1 VLFSNGY
8 EGWLSWTPLAAV
20 GIGGLAWLALAPGQ
34 RSRPAARRAVVNAE
48 VEGEEGKGP
57 GPTAGTGRSDADRV
71 ALLRSP
77 AAARWLA
84 GSALVAIGALVVVD
98 VVHPYGQG
106 AAFGARRYVSVTPLL
121 VLGVTAAI
129 AACGARARLRRPGWI
144 AIGALALAG
153 LWLFVA
159 YELLV
164 LRHGVYPDLT
174 EAWRYALGRWSG

>member
-20 GIGGLAWLALAPGQ
+20 GIGGLGWLALAPALGS
-34 RSRPAARRAVVNAE
+34 RSRVDIK
-48 VEGEEGKGP
+48 GEEGKNP

-174 EAWRYALGRWSG
+174 EAWRYALGRWRG